1 VFSREEKDKLKSVN
15 EFASPVVLPM
25 SSGLQSTHSSMSFA
39 PFRFSVLFCM
49 IALALAT
56 LCHAALAQQF
66 IGYTGKPWANDFG
79 VLRGQCQ
86 VQDIQAS
93 ALKGE
98 FTGAM
103 AQVEPGDLFTA
114 IFPASDLVDAFT
126 IDSHCFGHTL
136 ELVPSGQAVRWLNP
150 ASGIGVYLSPGQ
162 KSDSC
167 RSFLGVTVFNGEK
180 RKFRGE
186 ACSPSKGMWRVL
198 N

>member
-1 VFSREEKDKLKSVN
+1 
-15 EFASPVVLPM
+15 
-25 SSGLQSTHSSMSFA
+25 MSFE
-39 PFRFSVLFCM
+39 PVRVRVVFYML
-49 IALALAT
+49 ALALTAVCQT
-56 LCHAALAQQF
+56 AFAQQF

-86 VQDIQAS
+86 VQDIQAG

-98 FTGAM
+98 FEVSM
-103 AQVEPGDLFTA
+103 AQVEPGELFTA
-114 IFPASDLVDAFT
+114 IFPSSSLIDAFT

-136 ELVPSGQAVRWLNP
+136 ELVPSGQPVRWLNP

-162 KSDSC
+162 KSDTC
-167 RSFLGVTVFNGEK
+167 RSFLGVTIFNGEK

-186 ACSPSKGMWRVL
+186 ACSPTKGVWRIL